1 MDLPKSWGQVADRL
15 GNAARKTAG
24 DIVSKI
30 GTAAG
35 PLIPEMG
42 VSEAITDPTR
52 AFWTASRGN
61 LSNGPQQ
68 TTQRELYPAGY
79 NFGSVAADGSDA
91 IAQQQAAAQ
100 AAALAAAR
108 QNWMSNRDN
117 VMGGITNTINQQTQG
132 MNRDAQDYYLSA
144 RNQQNALNQKGMQNE
159 LARIQGRGGI
169 LARVGDQTKSAGV
182 MLGQK
187 NAGNS
192 SAAQALANA
201 YGTLGNRDVQKV
213 EQGYAVNNEGINAE
227 QQLFDEGRN
236 IKTRRFEEDKLTNI
250 NAIVEQASRDLQ
262 ALNDAAA
269 NASLPERI
277 ALENEK
283 ARIRSEATSRLGEF
297 DSQVAAARGLKGSD
311 TQTRRGEANRLNQTG
326 GGASMFNLTP
336 ERDMQMQYQGETQAG
351 GNLPIYQMPRK
362 RY

>member
-1 MDLPKSWGQVADRL
+1 
-15 GNAARKTAG
+15 
-24 DIVSKI
+24 
-30 GTAAG
+30 
-35 PLIPEMG
+35 
-42 VSEAITDPTR
+42 
-52 AFWTASRGN
+52 
-61 LSNGPQQ
+61 
-68 TTQRELYPAGY
+68 
-79 NFGSVAADGSDA
+79 
-91 IAQQQAAAQ
+91 
-100 AAALAAAR
+100 
-108 QNWMSNRDN
+108 
-117 VMGGITNTINQQTQG
+117 MGGITNTINQQTQG

>member
-1 MDLPKSWGQVADRL
+1 MDLPKSWGQAVDRV

-35 PLIPEMG
+35 PIIPEMG
-42 VSEAITDPTR
+42 MSEAITDPTR

-61 LSNGPQQ
+61 LSNGPQ
-68 TTQRELYPAGY
+68 PAASSPQSLGWVS
-79 NFGSVAADGSDA
+79 NGEGGVDLA
-91 IAQQQAAAQ
+91 AQQQAAAQ
-100 AAALAAAR
+100 AAAMAAAR

-117 VMGGITNTINQQTQG
+117 VMGGISSMIGGKTTE
-132 MNRDAQDYYLSA
+132 MNRSAEDFYRDAQ
-144 RNQQNALNQKGMQNE
+144 RGQQALDAKGMQNE

-201 YGTLGNRDVQKV
+201 YGELGNRDVQKV
-213 EQGYAVNNEGINAE
+213 EQGYQVNNQGIELE
-227 QQLFDEGRN
+227 QQNFNQDMSRGAQRL
-236 IKTRRFEEDKLTNI
+236 EEDKLNNI

-283 ARIRSEATSRLGEF
+283 ARIRSEATSRLGQF
-297 DSQVAAARGLKGSD
+297 DSQVAAARGIKGSD
-311 TQTRRGEANRLNQTG
+311 AATRRTQANQTNQAG
-326 GGASMFNLTP
+326 SGASMFNLTP